1 MVCQCTRKGYL
12 VRRARRCTWCCE
24 LQLVF
29 AFTSEIL
36 MVLQTAIAASVGLR
50 CYGLFSPRHDS
61 KIALRLLDLGNFS
74 HEWVIDDLPWDAVT
88 SVGVG
93 DPHPDALDQRLVD
106 AIQQRGLPSNIDQ
119 NTQAKGA
126 AITFLYLYMV
136 MAHGGERYLSV
147 LLSIGEKMVDIG
159 QDHHSVLL

>member
-1 MVCQCTRKGYL
+1 
-12 VRRARRCTWCCE
+12 
-24 LQLVF
+24 
-29 AFTSEIL
+29 